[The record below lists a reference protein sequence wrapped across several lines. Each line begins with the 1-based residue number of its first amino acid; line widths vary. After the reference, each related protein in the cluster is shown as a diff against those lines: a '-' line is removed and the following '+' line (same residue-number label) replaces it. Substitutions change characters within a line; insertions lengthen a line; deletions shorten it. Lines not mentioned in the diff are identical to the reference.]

1 MFEQPIHLTEDE
13 NTGDRFLIYAD
24 RNGLQLDIRFRDD
37 SLWMTQEQIARL
49 FGRDVSVVS
58 RHITAI
64 LEEGELDEESSL
76 QKMQTTQGRPPI
88 VYSLDMVISVGYRVS
103 SAEATRFR
111 RWATGVLVQY
121 ARKGFV
127 VDVRRLKDAGHD
139 RIAELREIIRDLR
152 ADEANVYRELKRI
165 CAMCRDYEPGSPVAQ
180 QFYQRTQA
188 KLVYAV
194 VNATP
199 VEIINARADHNRDNM
214 GLQTWAKEDIRK
226 ADVAVSKNYLAEPE
240 IRELNR
246 LTTILLDILE
256 DQMELGRIAA
266 IEDVNRLLEAQL
278 TSLGRTVLRSGGS
291 VSSETATLR
300 AEQEYRKFNAARK
313 DARHA
318 DADDTIRE
326 LAQSAKALPKSPV
339 ARKPAGA

>member
-1 MFEQPIHLTEDE
+1 MIEQPVRLTEDE
-13 NTGDRFLIYAD
+13 STGDRFLIYAD

-58 RHITAI
+58 RHIAAI
-64 LEEGELDEESSL
+64 LEEGELDEGSSL

-127 VDVRRLKDAGHD
+127 VDVRRLKDTAHD

-152 ADEANVYRELKRI
+152 ADESNVYRELKRI
-165 CAMCRDYEPGSPVAQ
+165 CAMCRDYEPGSSAAIE
-180 QFYQRTQA
+180 FFQRTQA
-188 KLVYAV
+188 KVVYAV

-199 VEIINARADHNRDNM
+199 AEIVHSRADCSLENM
-214 GLQTWAKEDIRK
+214 GLQTWAKDEIRK
-226 ADVAVSKNYLAEPE
+226 SDVAVSKNYLAERE
-240 IRELNR
+240 IKELNR
-246 LTTILLDILE
+246 LTTILLDIFE
-256 DQMELGRIAA
+256 DQMELGRIVAMEDAA
-266 IEDVNRLLEAQL
+266 HLLDRQL
-278 TSLGRTVLRSGGS
+278 TSLGRPILRSGGS
-291 VSSETATLR
+291 ISSETAHVH
-300 AEQEYRKFNAARK
+300 AEKEYRQFDSARKAARQ
-313 DARHA
+313 AEA
-318 DADDTIRE
+318 DEVIRE
-326 LAQSAKALPKSPV
+326 LAQSAKALPE
-339 ARKPAGA
+339 APAANKRTGD